1 MFTDSDTLIP
11 KNYDR
16 LLGMVVLNNDHTQT
30 LSLETDEIN
39 MDKDYLDR
47 WIDVKDSVT
56 EKLLGGLRV
65 KTAKNAKY
73 IRGVE
78 IVVEPLTVNL
88 KALTSNLLNGLT
100 NNLKVFVSNE
110 QIIQYSYKKRISF
123 GNCYYT
129 ITIYI

>member
-1 MFTDSDTLIP
+1 MSHTD
-11 KNYDR
+11 R
-16 LLGMVVLNNDHTQT
+16 G
-30 LSLETDEIN
+30 LETDEIN

-47 WIDVKDSVT
+47 WMDVKDSVT
-56 EKLLGGLRV
+56 EKPLGNLRV

-88 KALTSNLLNGLT
+88 K
-100 NNLKVFVSNE
+100 VFVSNE
-110 QIIQYSYKKRISF
+110 QIIQYSYEKRISF
-123 GNCYYT
+123 TSPDKDCYYT

>member
-16 LLGMVVLNNDHTQT
+16 RFGMVVLNNDHTQT

-39 MDKDYLDR
+39 MDEDYLDR
-47 WIDVKDSVT
+47 WIDVKDSAT
-56 EKLLGGLRV
+56 EKPLGNLRV

-73 IRGVE
+73 IRGIE
-78 IVVEPLTVNL
+78 IVVETLTINL
-88 KALTSNLLNGLT
+88 KI
-100 NNLKVFVSNE
+100 FVSNG
-110 QIIQYSYKKRISF
+110 QIIQYSYKKRVSHPSQGKDF
-123 GNCYYT
+123 YT